1 MRLCQ
6 HKVTKLE
13 RSVKI
18 YPKTLLKDEVARKR
32 FSTELE
38 IMKKLDHPNIIKLF
52 EVYEDAQN
60 YYMVEE

>member
-1 MRLCQ
+1 MCQ
-6 HKVTKLE
+6 HKITKLD
-13 RSVKI
+13 RAVKI
-18 YPKTLLKDEVARKR
+18 YSKTLLKDETAKKR